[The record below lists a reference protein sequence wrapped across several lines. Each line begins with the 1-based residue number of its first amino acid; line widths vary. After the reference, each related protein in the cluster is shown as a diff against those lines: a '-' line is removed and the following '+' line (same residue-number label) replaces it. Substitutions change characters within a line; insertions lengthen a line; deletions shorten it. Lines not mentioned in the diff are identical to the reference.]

1 MYMNYINIKLPMNN
15 YATAEKFDFVFFW
28 RIYCVSDLLSTFYL
42 KPVFSRGGYPPPAFL
57 VFSVDFLNEHLLYLK
72 FIVNFYVLG
81 LSMSMSYSNRVPPP
95 PWGPPRCKS
104 DRFASQ
110 WLDASK
116 FSRESNFILLD
127 FRADAYLQLFGY
139 IFEIF
144 SSRSFEEYQC
154 WNSFILISKLVE
166 NVFKNIVYINIP
178 SVAY

>member
-1 MYMNYINIKLPMNN
+1 M
-15 YATAEKFDFVFFW
+15 TTFTTSAEDTVFGPNHQWYVVKRLRLLFTDHFV
-28 RIYCVSDLLSTFYL
+28 LLFEL
-42 KPVFSRGGYPPPAFL
+42 PVFSRGGYPPPAFL